1 MPGRPSL
8 SRSTLLLALAVQPS
22 VLIAQNTVH
31 EGRPAAR
38 GAVVRLSLPAGF
50 LRVTGWERDSVDV
63 RGRLD
68 GGATSFVLGGPPPSL
83 KGGLRL
89 PPAGGTP
96 ASADL
101 EVRLPRDARV
111 RIQSGTAE
119 VEVTA
124 TGGSVEVI
132 GTSGRVRIAGSAERI
147 LVETLDGNIELA
159 AVAREATVRSADG
172 TVVVRGALDALD
184 ASTVNGPLY
193 VGMEGPIGRARLETV
208 SSEIAFKGR
217 LTPEGRLNAET
228 HGGDIELRLP
238 PSIAASFHLISYGP
252 GIRNEMVPADAVK
265 AGPEKGE
272 WTFATGDGGA
282 VVDVRTFKGRV
293 VLLPRAEE

>member
-1 MPGRPSL
+1 MPTRPSF
-8 SRSTLLLALAVQPS
+8 SRSILVLALVVVPS
-22 VLIAQNTVH
+22 ALSAQSAIH
-31 EGRPAAR
+31 EGRPADR

-50 LRVTGWERDSVDV
+50 LRVSSWERDSVDV
-63 RGRLD
+63 QGRLD
-68 GGATSFVLGGPPPSL
+68 GGATSFMLGGPPSSL
-83 KGGLRL
+83 KGGLKL
-89 PPAGGTP
+89 PPAGTAP

-111 RIQSGTAE
+111 RVQSGAAE
-119 VEVTA
+119 VEVNA
-124 TGGSVEVI
+124 AGGSIEVI
-132 GTSGRVRIAGSAERI
+132 GTSGRVRITGSAERVS
-147 LVETLDGNIELA
+147 VETLDGNIELA
-159 AVAREATVRSADG
+159 AVAREGTVRSADG
-172 TVVVRGALDALD
+172 TVVVRGVLDALD

-208 SSEIAFKGR
+208 SSAIAFKGR
-217 LTPEGRLNAET
+217 LTPEGRLHAET

-238 PSIAASFHLISYGP
+238 PSTAASFHLVSYGP
-252 GIRNEMVPADAVK
+252 GIRNEMVPAGAVK

-272 WTFATGDGGA
+272 WTFTTGEGGA

>member
-1 MPGRPSL
+1 MPTPSCH
-8 SRSTLLLALAVQPS
+8 SRALLMLTLAALPTA
-22 VLIAQNTVH
+22 LIAQTSVR

-38 GAVVRLSLPAGF
+38 DAVVRLSLPAGI
-50 LRVTGWERDSVDV
+50 LRVTAWERDSVDV

-68 GGATSFVLGGPPPSL
+68 GGATSFMLGGPPASL
-83 KGGLRL
+83 KGGLMVT
-89 PPAGGTP
+89 PPSSRS

-101 EVRLPRDARV
+101 EVRLPREARV
-111 RIQSGTAE
+111 RVQSGAAE

-124 TGGSVEVI
+124 GGGTVEVI
-132 GTSGRVRIAGSAERI
+132 GTSGRVRIAGTAERVS
-147 LVETLDGNIELA
+147 VETLDGNIELA
-159 AVAREATVRSADG
+159 VTGREGIVRSADG
-172 TVVVRGALDALD
+172 TVVVRGVLDALD

-193 VGMEGPIGRARLETV
+193 VGMEGPITRAHLETV

-217 LTPEGRLNAET
+217 LTHEGRLNAET

-238 PSIAASFHLISYGP
+238 PSIGASFHLVSYGP
-252 GIRNEMVPADAVK
+252 GIRNEMVPAGAVK
-265 AGPEKGE
+265 AGPGKGE
-272 WTFATGDGGA
+272 WTFTTGDGAA

>member
-1 MPGRPSL
+1 M
-8 SRSTLLLALAVQPS
+8 LLALTVPVSA
-22 VLIAQNTVH
+22 LEAQGTIH
-31 EGRPAAR
+31 EGRPADR
-38 GAVVRLSLPAGF
+38 DAVIRLFLPAGF
-50 LRVTGWERDSVDV
+50 LRVTTWERDSLDV

-68 GGATSFVLGGPPPSL
+68 GGATSFMLGGPTPSL
-83 KGGLRL
+83 KGGVKV
-89 PPAGGTP
+89 PPARSTT

-101 EVRLPRDARV
+101 EVRMPRDARV
-111 RIQSGTAE
+111 RIQSGAAE

-124 TGGSVEVI
+124 AGGSVEVV
-132 GTSGRVRIAGSAERI
+132 GTSGRVRVVGRADRVS
-147 LVETLDGNIELA
+147 VETLDGNIELA
-159 AVAREATVRSADG
+159 AVAREGTVRSADG
-172 TVVVRGALDALD
+172 TVVVRGVLDALD

-193 VGMEGPIGRARLETV
+193 VGMEGPISRARLETV

-217 LTPEGRLNAET
+217 LTHEGRLMAET

-238 PSIAASFHLISYGP
+238 PSIGASFHLVSYGP
-252 GIRNEMVPADAVK
+252 GIRNKMVPAEAVA

-272 WTFATGDGGA
+272 WTFTTGDGAA

>member
-1 MPGRPSL
+1 MPILPRL
-8 SRSTLLLALAVQPS
+8 SRSAMVLALAIAPAA
-22 VLIAQNTVH
+22 LIAQSAVH
-31 EGRPAAR
+31 EGRPADR
-38 GAVVRLSLPAGF
+38 DAVVRLSLPAGF
-50 LRVTGWERDSVDV
+50 LRITSWDRDSVDV

-68 GGATSFVLGGPPPSL
+68 GGATSFMLGGPSPSL
-83 KGGLRL
+83 KGGLMV
-89 PPAGGTP
+89 PPPSGRS

-101 EVRLPRDARV
+101 EVRLPREARV
-111 RIQSGTAE
+111 RVQSGAAE

-124 TGGSVEVI
+124 AGGSVEVI
-132 GTSGRVRIAGSAERI
+132 GTSGRVRVAGTAERVS
-147 LVETLDGNIELA
+147 VETLDGNIELA
-159 AVAREATVRSADG
+159 VVAREGIVRSADG

-217 LTPEGRLNAET
+217 LTREGRLNAET

-238 PSIAASFHLISYGP
+238 PSIGASFHLVSYGP
-252 GIRNEMVPADAVK
+252 GVRNQMVPSDAVT

-272 WTFATGDGGA
+272 WTFTTGDGAA